1 MKGGR
6 IHQYKSRDGRDPDDK
21 ASKKTKGARVLEE
34 ESLQQHNL
42 LEVYHHMKEFTA
54 LNA

>member
-1 MKGGR
+1 M
-6 IHQYKSRDGRDPDDK
+6 
-21 ASKKTKGARVLEE
+21 LEE

-54 LNA
+54 LNAQNYSSINFSSFDIDNSEAELDKQLE